1 MMTGCGVN
9 SIYYKEPSTVEHTL
23 RELEKAPKVKTS
35 TKTNDIGSIILENLK
50 NRVKR
55 QALGIYAQQDA
66 DLAKKHLIS
75 PHVGRNIKGQAIRT
89 QDSSN
94 TIVVHGT

>member
-50 NRVKR
+50 N
-55 QALGIYAQQDA
+55 
-66 DLAKKHLIS
+66 
-75 PHVGRNIKGQAIRT
+75 
-89 QDSSN
+89 
-94 TIVVHGT
+94 